1 MTNVQST
8 IPSLSDPRIQFML
21 NPITGN
27 LKLSPPLPH
36 HMEAQPSCAVCGSHE
51 VMRYV
56 FVSYDN
62 VNSSWQPVEEAGR
75 AVCNICEDVTDLV
88 FRKFSQGKRP

>member
-1 MTNVQST
+1 MTNAQST
-8 IPSLSDPRIQFML
+8 IPSPSDPRIQIML

-27 LKLSPPLPH
+27 LRTLPPSPH
-36 HMEAQPSCAVCGSHE
+36 HMDAQPSCAVCGSHE

-62 VNSSWQPVEEAGR
+62 SSNVWQPVKEAGH

-88 FRKFSQGKRP
+88 FRKISQGKRP